1 MRANLFYNYVF
12 EKKGF
17 NCDFL
22 KTINKKKLFNWNNVN
37 FKLKKN
43 FERSKNLKKIKKFLL
58 SKKEI
63 EYIQ

>member
-22 KTINKKKLFNWNNVN
+22 NTINKKNYL
-37 FKLKKN
+37 
-43 FERSKNLKKIKKFLL
+43 IG
-58 SKKEI
+58 I
-63 EYIQ
+63 M